1 MEGQRMALMNWS
13 SKYSVGIKTLD
24 DQHQAM
30 MKTLNELHAAS
41 LQGKAQQVAGPIL
54 DKLMSLASEHF
65 SAEEKLMESIKFP
78 GLAAHRAQHREM
90 AGRVAEISARHK
102 TGDASVYVPF
112 LYFMRDYQTK
122 HMQTED
128 RDYARWLA
136 AHGVKQSNR

>member
-1 MEGQRMALMNWS
+1 
-13 SKYSVGIKTLD
+13 
-24 DQHQAM
+24 
-30 MKTLNELHAAS
+30 
-41 LQGKAQQVAGPIL
+41 
-54 DKLMSLASEHF
+54 
-65 SAEEKLMESIKFP
+65 
-78 GLAAHRAQHREM
+78 M

-128 RDYARWLA
+128 REYARWLA